1 MCTILSKLGWHWC
14 PEKHQSQFFYLQIQQ
29 THQASPNQENM
40 SLHLYNLV
48 AWTILPQKYQ
58 SSFQQL
64 YIEYIEKH
72 YIFTIYL
79 QYCLFYAALLTFDYK
94 RGLFSGLDC
103 RVTLANW
110 HTRST
115 IHETHFLINQHKT
128 HLCNSILALCIAMTW
143 HLNQMCSYCIF
154 VNTNTERSPP
164 SNNLTKFALLNS
176 RLTAFLDSPRSRWL
190 VCTTGQPS
198 GWRHHR

>member
-14 PEKHQSQFFYLQIQQ
+14 TEKHQSQFFYLQIQQ

-103 RVTLANW
+103 QVTLANW
-110 HTRST
+110 HTLYNTWNTLSYQST
-115 IHETHFLINQHKT
+115 QNTSMQFNSCIVY
-128 HLCNSILALCIAMTW
+128 CNNMT
-143 HLNQMCSYCIF
+143 S
-154 VNTNTERSPP
+154 
-164 SNNLTKFALLNS
+164 
-176 RLTAFLDSPRSRWL
+176 
-190 VCTTGQPS
+190 
-198 GWRHHR
+198 

>member
-1 MCTILSKLGWHWC
+1 
-14 PEKHQSQFFYLQIQQ
+14 
-29 THQASPNQENM
+29 M

-79 QYCLFYAALLTFDYK
+79 QYCLFLRCTIDFRLQEGIVLGIGLSSHFSKLTHK
-94 RGLFSGLDC
+94 
-103 RVTLANW
+103 
-110 HTRST
+110 HST

-198 GWRHHR
+198 GWWHHR